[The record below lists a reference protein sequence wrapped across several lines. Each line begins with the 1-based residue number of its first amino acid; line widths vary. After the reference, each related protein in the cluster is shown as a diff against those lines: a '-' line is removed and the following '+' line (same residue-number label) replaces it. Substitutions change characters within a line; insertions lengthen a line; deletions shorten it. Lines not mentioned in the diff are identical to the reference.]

1 MILAT
6 AAVAISCSDD
16 ELNIGNTLTGQNDK
30 LDIVSS
36 TFPVQMRT
44 VPVDSILQGS
54 NECYFGRVKDPE
66 TGTYVTSEFMTQFN
80 ILETFRLPKEE
91 QIVGRS
97 GNRAAADSCVIDLF
111 MDTSIPTC
119 SDSLAAMKMRICELE
134 TPVEE
139 NYTYFSNFD
148 PKERG
153 LLRNDGLRVDK
164 MFTYADQIIKDSE
177 RNATGSYK
185 SIHVLLN
192 KPYTDRSGETYSN
205 YGTYIMQQYY
215 RHPEYFKNAFSFI
228 HNVCPGF
235 FFEITDGM
243 GFYSL
248 IPEMGIRIYYRSNE
262 NDSIYNSIVTLASTD
277 EVLQTTR
284 ISYDTNAL
292 QKLADNTT
300 CTYIKSPAG
309 LYTEVTLPIDDIML
323 GHENDSL
330 IASKIHFQ
338 RINNSQ
344 HDYKNPD
351 YPINLLMVHK
361 DSLETFFSKHK
372 LNDNVTSFLNSGSTG
387 NTTNTNLK
395 KYNAYTYEN
404 ISELVVLM
412 AEAKRRGLAADPN
425 WVAKHPN
432 WNKVMLVPVTLI
444 QTAASSSYY
453 GTSTTTTGIRHNMSL
468 TSTKLVGGTDNPHDP
483 VQLNV
488 VYARFK

>member
-1 MILAT
+1 
-6 AAVAISCSDD
+6 
-16 ELNIGNTLTGQNDK
+16 
-30 LDIVSS
+30 
-36 TFPVQMRT
+36 
-44 VPVDSILQGS
+44 
-54 NECYFGRVKDPE
+54 
-66 TGTYVTSEFMTQFN
+66 
-80 ILETFRLPKEE
+80 
-91 QIVGRS
+91 
-97 GNRAAADSCVIDLF
+97 
-111 MDTSIPTC
+111 
-119 SDSLAAMKMRICELE
+119 
-134 TPVEE
+134 
-139 NYTYFSNFD
+139 
-148 PKERG
+148 
-153 LLRNDGLRVDK
+153 
-164 MFTYADQIIKDSE
+164 
-177 RNATGSYK
+177 
-185 SIHVLLN
+185 
-192 KPYTDRSGETYSN
+192 
-205 YGTYIMQQYY
+205 MQQYY